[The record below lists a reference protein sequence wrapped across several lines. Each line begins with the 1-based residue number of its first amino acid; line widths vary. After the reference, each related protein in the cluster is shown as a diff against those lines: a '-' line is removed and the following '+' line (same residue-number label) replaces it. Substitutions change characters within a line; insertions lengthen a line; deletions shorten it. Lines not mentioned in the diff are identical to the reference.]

1 MNDKSYSQE
10 LIDFK
15 RKVLEFEKELEKVI
29 SLLNRDEVKKQK

>member
-1 MNDKSYSQE
+1 MEDKNYSQE

-15 RKVLEFEKELEKVI
+15 HKVLEFEKELEKVI